1 MFQPVPEVCILPLGT
16 GNDLSRV
23 LGWGEGYTGDVDIS
37 QILHELSLAR
47 SVKLDRWKVE
57 VVPNKRFGVR
67 LPRKKFVMNNY
78 ASIGVDALV
87 TLNFH
92 RHRES
97 RPSLFGSRI
106 INKVFKSST
115 ILM

>member
-1 MFQPVPEVCILPLGT
+1 MV
-16 GNDLSRV
+16 
-23 LGWGEGYTGDVDIS
+23 
-37 QILHELSLAR
+37 
-47 SVKLDRWKVE
+47 
-57 VVPNKRFGVR
+57 VVPDQDCKHI
-67 LPRKKFVMNNY
+67 LSQTLIMNNY

-106 INKVFKSST
+106 VNKVSPRTVQS
-115 ILM
+115 LEN